1 MGTVRQD
8 LLLFFCP
15 NFQLAKQ
22 GLNVAL
28 ISRSEKKLEAVADEI
43 RKSFVQ

>member
-1 MGTVRQD
+1 MGTSWARFIVI
-8 LLLFFCP
+8 FCP

-22 GLNVAL
+22 GLNVVL